1 MKGVGLELLP
11 GAYMSRKGAVFGR
24 LTNLDFIPEVM
35 GAIDGTEN
43 FEVDLY
49 FKSCIREEVW
59 EASKQPGQ

>member
-24 LTNLDFIPEVM
+24 LTYLDFIPEVM

-43 FEVDLY
+43 FEGDLY

-59 EASKQPGQ
+59 EASKPPGQ